1 METILEVK
9 DLSKTFQKGTQTI
22 YALNQVSF
30 TLKKGEILGIVG
42 QSGSGKSTLVKL
54 ITRIIDTDCGS
65 IILHGMDIATIN
77 GKKLLPF
84 YKNIQLIFQNPI
96 SSFNPR
102 KTIGS
107 SIIEGMINQK
117 IPKKQAIIKAKEL
130 LRLCQLPED
139 FLTKYPHQ
147 VSGGQLQRAA
157 IARAIA
163 LEPSILICD
172 EATSSLDVTTQK
184 LILEL
189 LQSLQQRYQMAIL
202 FICHDLAVV
211 QQFCHHVLV
220 LENGSIIEKGTPYEI
235 INEPKM
241 DNTKK
246 LIEAIL

>member
-54 ITRIIDTDCGS
+54 ITRLIDTDCGS
-65 IILHGMDIATIN
+65 IILHGKDITTIN
-77 GKKLLPF
+77 GKKLIPF
-84 YKNIQLIFQNPI
+84 YKYIQFIFQNPI

-107 SIIEGMINQK
+107 SMIEGMINQK

-130 LRLCQLPED
+130 LHLCQLPED

-163 LEPSILICD
+163 MKPSILICD

-184 LILEL
+184 QILEL

-211 QQFCHHVLV
+211 QQFCHYVLV
-220 LENGSIIEKGTPYEI
+220 LENGSIIEKGTPYEL
-235 INEPKM
+235 INEPKT